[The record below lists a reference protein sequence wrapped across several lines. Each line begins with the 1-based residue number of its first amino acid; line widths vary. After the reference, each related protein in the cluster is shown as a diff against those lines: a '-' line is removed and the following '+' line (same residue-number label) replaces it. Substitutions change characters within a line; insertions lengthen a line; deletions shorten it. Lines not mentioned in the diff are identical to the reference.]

1 MSPTA
6 QPIIWICFFSI
17 PAFAFGHQ
25 VFLDWGKDEA
35 TLPIQLFGD
44 TYQKDENYTMYTV
57 AKGTNFGVFAI
68 AISLIVYNLVSIFL
82 PH

>member
-6 QPIIWICFFSI
+6 QHIIWIWFFSV
-17 PAFAFGHQ
+17 PAFAFGRQ

-44 TYQKDENYTMYTV
+44 TYRKDENYTMYTV
-57 AKGTNFGVFAI
+57 AKGTNTGVVVLCIGFI
-68 AISLIVYNLVSIFL
+68 AYNVLQL
-82 PH
+82 LLGD